1 MKQKLGKHFKES
13 YGMMS
18 NYGLTIDSNCI
29 VGIMTPFW
37 VCKKKPEVSKSHNHK
52 EMSKST
58 YPYHETTI
66 HCMPYLAAIWIP
78 QSQ

>member
-1 MKQKLGKHFKES
+1 
-13 YGMMS
+13 MMS